1 VAGDSTLW
9 KLSGTPDG
17 PGTWTGNW
25 TSSRCWAVHSSS
37 KRLFDPRDTDQ
48 AIGPFLI
55 GKLARDGVEVP
66 TSVFYGEYLSRP
78 TNMTT
83 TPAPEQMT
91 SPFRDR
97 SALVIGVPLGRTDTH
112 SSAPARL
119 DLAVEAPTS
128 VIYGENHSR
137 PDQHDHS
144 AAERRSRP
152 RMCTAPL
159 PSTQRAHHW
168 CPSTAYPS
176 GIGRG

>member
-1 VAGDSTLW
+1 MDREL
-9 KLSGTPDG
+9 DI
-17 PGTWTGNW
+17 
-25 TSSRCWAVHSSS
+25 SRCWAVHSSS

-97 SALVIGVPLGRTDTH
+97 SALHHLRNSQAYKG
-112 SSAPARL
+112 PAGGTGTGTVTL
-119 DLAVEAPTS
+119 
-128 VIYGENHSR
+128 
-137 PDQHDHS
+137 
-144 AAERRSRP
+144 
-152 RMCTAPL
+152 
-159 PSTQRAHHW
+159 
-168 CPSTAYPS
+168 S
-176 GIGRG
+176 GKPQTEQSN